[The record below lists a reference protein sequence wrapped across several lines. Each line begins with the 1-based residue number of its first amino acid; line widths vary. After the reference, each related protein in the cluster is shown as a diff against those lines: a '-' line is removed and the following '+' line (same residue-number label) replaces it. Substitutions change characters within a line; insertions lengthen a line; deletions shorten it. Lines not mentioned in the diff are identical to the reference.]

1 MVLPIVRVFLFAF
14 IRLLF
19 VAAFGHFQFI
29 HARQTVVVVRNYI
42 VVERKKEIKKERKKE
57 RSVLVSY
64 KKPDTNRCSTIALAR
79 VSPVKAAKAAAN
91 FFAFFFVV
99 VVVVL
104 WEERKRPLLSPFIIL
119 TNNR

>member
-1 MVLPIVRVFLFAF
+1 M
-14 IRLLF
+14 
-19 VAAFGHFQFI
+19 
-29 HARQTVVVVRNYI
+29 
-42 VVERKKEIKKERKKE
+42 
-57 RSVLVSY
+57 LVSY

-99 VVVVL
+99 VVVVVVVV
-104 WEERKRPLLSPFIIL
+104 WEERKRPLLSPFIL

>member
-1 MVLPIVRVFLFAF
+1 MYVCCD
-14 IRLLF
+14 
-19 VAAFGHFQFI
+19 GK
-29 HARQTVVVVRNYI
+29 TVVVRNYI
-42 VVERKKEIKKERKKE
+42 VVERKKERKKE

-64 KKPDTNRCSTIALAR
+64 KKPDTNQCSTIALAR

-99 VVVVL
+99 VVVL
-104 WEERKRPLLSPFIIL
+104 WEERKRPLLSPFIL

>member
-1 MVLPIVRVFLFAF
+1 
-14 IRLLF
+14 
-19 VAAFGHFQFI
+19 
-29 HARQTVVVVRNYI
+29 
-42 VVERKKEIKKERKKE
+42 
-57 RSVLVSY
+57 VLVSY

-99 VVVVL
+99 VVVVVVVVV
-104 WEERKRPLLSPFIIL
+104 WEERKRPLLSPFIL